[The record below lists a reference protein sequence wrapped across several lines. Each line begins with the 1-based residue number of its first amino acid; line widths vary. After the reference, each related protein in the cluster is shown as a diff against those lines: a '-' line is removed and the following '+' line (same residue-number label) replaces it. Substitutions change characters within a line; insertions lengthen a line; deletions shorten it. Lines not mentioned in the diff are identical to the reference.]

1 MELAIHLINRT
12 PCALVYLSSESA
24 CRWTRV
30 EHARMTVPATAIPV
44 QAITSAMDDYAE
56 RACFA

>member
-1 MELAIHLINRT
+1 
-12 PCALVYLSSESA
+12 
-24 CRWTRV
+24 V